1 VAVTTKAPAEARGVM
16 TPEHFQKRFDAIVGN
31 IEHVVKG
38 KTDVIRMV
46 LVAVLAEGHV
56 LLEDLPGTGKTMLA
70 RSLAQTIDA
79 PSNRVQCTPD
89 LLPSDVTGSPVL
101 DLKTQAFNFRPGPVF
116 ASVLL
121 VDEINRAT
129 PKTQSALLEAMQE
142 RNVTVDGVTH
152 PLPEPFI
159 MLATENPVEL
169 AGTFPLPEAQ
179 LDRFLFKLSL
189 GYPARDAERDVIRA
203 NRAQDAIL
211 RLGSITDR
219 EEILDMVTWAKG
231 VEVSDEIVNYIIDL
245 CQATRTDP
253 SLMIGASTR
262 ASLALTKAAA
272 VVAAS
277 RGREDVYPDDVQSVV
292 NAVFAHRIVLAP
304 DALLRDETVEKVIER
319 VLARVKPPLGAA
331 KN

>member
-1 VAVTTKAPAEARGVM
+1 MTEPRSKTGGGATP
-16 TPEHFQKRFDAIVGN
+16 TPERFQERFELLVTN
-31 IEHVVKG
+31 IERVIKG
-38 KTDVIRMV
+38 KTDTIRMV

-89 LLPSDVTGSPVL
+89 LLPSDVTGSPIL
-101 DLKTQAFNFRPGPVF
+101 ELKTQTFTFRPGPVF

-152 PLPEPFI
+152 KLPDPFI
-159 MLATENPVEL
+159 MLATQNPIEL

-189 GYPARDAERDVIRA
+189 GYPDRLAERDVLIA
-203 NRAQDAIL
+203 NRDGEAIT
-211 RLGSITDR
+211 RLQA
-219 EEILDMVTWAKG
+219 VTNRDEVMEMIAWARG
-231 VEVSDEIVNYIIDL
+231 VEVSDEVMMYIIDL
-245 CQATRTDP
+245 CQATRHDP

-262 ASLALTKAAA
+262 ASLALTRSAR
-272 VVAAS
+272 VLAAS
-277 RGREDVYPDDVQSVV
+277 KGREDVYPDDVQAVL
-292 NAVFAHRIVLAP
+292 APVFAHRLQLTA
-304 DALLRDETVEKVIER
+304 DAQLRDETVDRVIER
-319 VLARVKPPLGAA
+319 VTGRVKPPLGAA
-331 KN
+331 KG